1 MTYFTLSS
9 PFVHYL
15 LPDSSVCFILKTGG
29 AENSV
34 HACRRRCA
42 PSRTDQNARKNGIFV
57 HCPYI
62 NKGVVHFSRLVV
74 LLWCLSTGETKT
86 PWKKRSAVPDDF
98 QLSSKHMD
106 NSSIHNFY
114 RVCCPWFLRIFQGKS
129 ATRSVLF
136 HTQTHHRNRMITTWK
151 DDVWKRRNKLNLR
164 EETSIKWGLG
174 FSRGVKERCNCLCPS
189 TPRVSPHI
197 LCDTLYNSVQ
207 GIFLPWTY
215 HSS

>member
-15 LPDSSVCFILKTGG
+15 LPDSSVCFVLKIGG

-34 HACRRRCA
+34 HACRRRYA

-57 HCPYI
+57 HCPYLY
-62 NKGVVHFSRLVV
+62 KGVVHFSRLVV

-106 NSSIHNFY
+106 NSSIHNSY
-114 RVCCPWFLRIFQGKS
+114 RVCCQWLLRIFQRKS
-129 ATRSVLF
+129 AARSVSF
-136 HTQTHHRNRMITTWK
+136 HAQTHHTLSYQLTTETELSLPEK
-151 DDVWKRRNKLNLR
+151 TMYYK
-164 EETSIKWGLG
+164 EETS
-174 FSRGVKERCNCLCPS
+174 
-189 TPRVSPHI
+189 
-197 LCDTLYNSVQ
+197 
-207 GIFLPWTY
+207 
-215 HSS
+215 

>member
-136 HTQTHHRNRMITTWK
+136 HTQTYHIFLHQHTTETEWSLPEK
-151 DDVWKRRNKLNLR
+151 TMYDK
-164 EETSIKWGLG
+164 EETSWIW
-174 FSRGVKERCNCLCPS
+174 ER
-189 TPRVSPHI
+189 R
-197 LCDTLYNSVQ
+197 
-207 GIFLPWTY
+207 LPL
-215 HSS
+215 SEGSDSAEG

>member
-15 LPDSSVCFILKTGG
+15 LPDSSVRFILKTGG

-98 QLSSKHMD
+98 QLSSKHIN

-129 ATRSVLF
+129 TTRSVLF
-136 HTQTHHRNRMITTWK
+136 HTQTYHIFLHQHTTK
-151 DDVWKRRNKLNLR
+151 PNDHYLKRRCMKKRSKLNLR
-164 EETSIKWGLG
+164 EETSIK
-174 FSRGVKERCNCLCPS
+174 
-189 TPRVSPHI
+189 
-197 LCDTLYNSVQ
+197 
-207 GIFLPWTY
+207 
-215 HSS
+215 

>member
-15 LPDSSVCFILKTGG
+15 LPDSSVCFVLKIGG

-42 PSRTDQNARKNGIFV
+42 PSRTDQNARKNGIFA
-57 HCPYI
+57 HFPYI

-114 RVCCPWFLRIFQGKS
+114 RVCCQWFLRIFQRKS
-129 ATRSVLF
+129 ATRSVFF
-136 HTQTHHRNRMITTWK
+136 HTK
-151 DDVWKRRNKLNLR
+151 
-164 EETSIKWGLG
+164 
-174 FSRGVKERCNCLCPS
+174 
-189 TPRVSPHI
+189 
-197 LCDTLYNSVQ
+197 
-207 GIFLPWTY
+207 TY
-215 HSS
+215 HTLSHQHTTKTE

>member
-15 LPDSSVCFILKTGG
+15 LPDSSVCFVLKIGG

-114 RVCCPWFLRIFQGKS
+114 RVCCLWFLRIFQRKS

-136 HTQTHHRNRMITTWK
+136 HIQTYHIFLHQHTTK
-151 DDVWKRRNKLNLR
+151 PNDHYLKRRCMKKKKQA
-164 EETSIKWGLG
+164 ESE
-174 FSRGVKERCNCLCPS
+174 RGDFRK
-189 TPRVSPHI
+189 
-197 LCDTLYNSVQ
+197 
-207 GIFLPWTY
+207 
-215 HSS
+215 

>member
-15 LPDSSVCFILKTGG
+15 LPDSSVRFILKTGG

-98 QLSSKHMD
+98 QLSSK
-106 NSSIHNFY
+106 SIIAVYIISIGYAVNGFCGYFKENPPHDRFY
-114 RVCCPWFLRIFQGKS
+114 FTHK
-129 ATRSVLF
+129 
-136 HTQTHHRNRMITTWK
+136 HTTYFCINTPPKPNDHYL
-151 DDVWKRRNKLNLR
+151 KRRCMKKRNKLNLR
-164 EETSIKWGLG
+164 EETSIK
-174 FSRGVKERCNCLCPS
+174 
-189 TPRVSPHI
+189 
-197 LCDTLYNSVQ
+197 
-207 GIFLPWTY
+207 
-215 HSS
+215 

>member
-1 MTYFTLSS
+1 MVSVRIGLKMFECNDVFHVIFS
-9 PFVHYL
+9 FVHYL

-34 HACRRRCA
+34 HACRRRYA

-62 NKGVVHFSRLVV
+62 NKGSCTFFPSGCSSVG
-74 LLWCLSTGETKT
+74 LSTGETKT

-136 HTQTHHRNRMITTWK
+136 HTQTYH
-151 DDVWKRRNKLNLR
+151 
-164 EETSIKWGLG
+164 
-174 FSRGVKERCNCLCPS
+174 
-189 TPRVSPHI
+189 
-197 LCDTLYNSVQ
+197 
-207 GIFLPWTY
+207 IFLHQHTTETE
-215 HSS
+215 